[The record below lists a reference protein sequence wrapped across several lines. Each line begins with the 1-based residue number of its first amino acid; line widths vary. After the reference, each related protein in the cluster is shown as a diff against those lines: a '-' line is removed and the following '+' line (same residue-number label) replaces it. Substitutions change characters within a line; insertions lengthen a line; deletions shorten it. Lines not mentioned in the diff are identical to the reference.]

1 MNVTMAILDAIKE
14 GPITTVAAGTE
25 PIARRLP
32 GRPRDQTVYRR
43 IMDATLL
50 MLGQVGYQRL
60 TVEGVAVLA
69 GAGKSSIYRYW
80 ANAGELAAEALVNQ
94 VSLAESQEMLAL
106 VSRELRAGGQRA
118 MVAEAAVE
126 LVRRER

>member
-1 MNVTMAILDAIKE
+1 MNEQPNGAYQ

-32 GRPRDQTVYRR
+32 GRPRDMTVYYR
-43 IMDATLL
+43 ILDATLQ
-50 MLGQVGYQRL
+50 MWHRVGYAGL
-60 TVEGVAVLA
+60 SIEGIAA
-69 GAGKSSIYRYW
+69 FSGCGKATIYRYW
-80 ANAGELAAEALVNQ
+80 ANVDELAAAALAKQ
-94 VSLAESQEMLAL
+94 VIAEESQEMLAL
-106 VSRELRAGGQRA
+106 VSRELQAGGQRA